1 MRKIILFILLL
12 YLGGL
17 IVSNAIDTVEENTFK
32 LSSKELKHNDTLP
45 HAQVLNAHGCDGG
58 NVSPQLSWNN
68 PPINTKSFAL
78 ICHDPD
84 APKENGWYHWLV
96 VNIPIKTRE
105 IAQGGKIENS
115 LETITDFKT
124 TGYGGACP
132 PIGHGIHHYHFT
144 IYALDVEKL
153 NVKAN
158 DNPVEVE
165 KLVLKHT
172 LAKSTI
178 TGLFERK

>member
-1 MRKIILFILLL
+1 MRKIILFIICL
-12 YLGGL
+12 YVGGL
-17 IVSNAIDTVEENTFK
+17 IVSGAIDKVEENVFK
-32 LSSKELKHNDTLP
+32 LSSTELINNETLP
-45 HAQVLNAHGCDGG
+45 NAQVLNAHGCSGG
-58 NVSPQLSWNN
+58 NVSPQLSWNT

-84 APKENGWYHWLV
+84 APKPNGWYHWLV
-96 VNIPIKTRE
+96 VNIPVNVKSID
-105 IAQGGKIENS
+105 QGAKIDGS

-132 PIGHGIHHYHFT
+132 PVGHGIHHYNFT
-144 IYALDVEKL
+144 IYALDVKKL
-153 NVKAN
+153 DIEA
-158 DNPVEVE
+158 DDDPVEVE
-165 KLVLKHT
+165 KKVSEHT